1 MPQEDQETKTWYHI
15 ANKQSIFT
23 YLYTT
28 QVSAQGYN
36 IYVFHFFGHWIMFQ
50 QKNSPPPPHP
60 KKKKP

>member
-36 IYVFHFFGHWIMFQ
+36 IYVFLFLVTW
-50 QKNSPPPPHP
+50 
-60 KKKKP
+60 

>member
-36 IYVFHFFGHWIMFQ
+36 IYVFHFFGH
-50 QKNSPPPPHP
+50 
-60 KKKKP
+60 